1 MLTHNCPTCQCKP
14 DAPSYPVMCVQC
26 GQVYGPDEEV
36 KTHRPGSQAC
46 VDRIVKR
53 AKANQGTKTIAE
65 EKH

>member
-1 MLTHNCPTCQCKP
+1 MPVYTGMCP
-14 DAPSYPVMCVQC
+14 QC